1 MATAQRGYERSAW
14 EDRFNR
20 PTVEALRAGLRVIS
34 RRLFDSLHRQL
45 GDLEAVTVGL
55 AWHGACWRWTV
66 EYRTRLDEEPL
77 AVLIPSPE
85 NLQVAVPLDRE
96 FVTSLP
102 VGRMTRAL
110 RDGLN
115 LAQEPFD
122 TRWGVWS
129 IGASGL
135 VDDVMDLVER
145 KLRHLARQA
154 G

>member
-20 PTVEALRAGLRVIS
+20 PTVELLRAGVRGQP

-45 GDLEAVTVGL
+45 GDLDEVTVDL
-55 AWHGACWRWTV
+55 AWHGACWRWTI
-66 EYRTRLDEEPL
+66 EYRTSLAEEPL
-77 AVLIPSPE
+77 AVLIPSPD
-85 NLQVAVPLDRE
+85 NLQVAMPLDRD
-96 FVTSLP
+96 FVSSLP
-102 VGRMTRAL
+102 LGRMTRAL

-122 TRWGVWS
+122 TRWGIWS

-145 KLRHLARQA
+145 KLRHLARQV